1 MTEQHPPE
9 LDRSIPARLR
19 PLVARLLEIQ
29 RKCGTLG
36 PRNEEARDMAARL
49 QAIIAELSGGD
60 GDGLPPPRCR
70 ELARQL
76 FPVARLFESLGFM
89 SVAREVSHVE
99 RLLREMD
106 SEGAAP
112 PRPAPAPTPARPTEP
127 REPWPAEPAPAE
139 VSPPPPRSPK
149 AVVLGLAVL
158 ALAVIAAVVAIV
170 RSQPGRE
177 PDRSGSVGS
186 SVAGWSAAP
195 GAQPAAAAR
204 TPAGARSSRAA
215 GSRARLADL
224 IGEARLAL
232 QAGDLDRATNLLNE
246 AAAVDVEAGVVR
258 ETAQELVTALVERSD
273 QAAGNADWERAAGL
287 LERARDLAL
296 RFDLSTRPI
305 DEAVRRQGGL
315 ERYRRLGPQD
325 VLALRAAIGSRVIVF
340 TDGATREG
348 RLVAVTGGSLRLQL
362 GLDIADD
369 GTLLHTSDVPLAGVH
384 EVRVYPD

>member
-1 MTEQHPPE
+1 MTEEHPPE

-29 RKCGTLG
+29 RKCGSLG

-106 SEGAAP
+106 PDGATP
-112 PRPAPAPTPARPTEP
+112 PPPAPAPTPAPPVEARQPA
-127 REPWPAEPAPAE
+127 PAEPSLPE
-139 VSPPPPRSPK
+139 VSPPPQRSPK

-158 ALAVIAAVVAIV
+158 VLAVVAAVVVVI
-170 RSQPGRE
+170 RSQAGRA
-177 PDRSGSVGS
+177 PDRSLPVGS
-186 SVAGWSAAP
+186 PVAGGSAAP
-195 GAQPAAAAR
+195 GAQTTTAAR

-224 IGEARLAL
+224 IGQARLAL
-232 QAGDLDRATNLLNE
+232 QAGDLDRATDLLNE

-305 DEAVRRQGGL
+305 DKAVRRQGGL

-325 VLALRAAIGSRVIVF
+325 ISALQAAIGSRVIVF

-348 RLVAVTGGSLRLQL
+348 RLLAVTGGSLRLQL
-362 GLDIADD
+362 GLDVADD
-369 GTLLHTSDVPLAGVH
+369 GTLLHTSEVPLASVH